1 MASCASVP
9 PPTAQIAVSKAAV
22 AHASNAATT
31 EFAPVELQSAKDKLA
46 RAEQAMAK
54 EDYALARQIAEEA
67 QADARLAE
75 AKSETAQAQ
84 KAAQDSQDA
93 SRVLREDAKVVDSLA
108 YVAKQKIALAHET
121 AERKNA
127 ELTVSKAT
135 AERNRLLLQ
144 ARTSEADHANHQA
157 AIAQDN
163 AQQMAAELDV
173 ANAVTQQQQRSLDAK
188 TAEAN
193 QARQQTAD
201 AQARAAQDQASLAAM
216 QARLNELNAKQ
227 TARGMVITLGDVLFD
242 TNQAN
247 LKSGGTRNVQ
257 KLAEFLKQYP
267 RRKVL
272 IEGFTDSIGSNSA
285 NQVLSEQR
293 ASAVSMAL
301 VDLSVGR
308 DRVNTKG
315 YGEAY
320 AVASNDNAAGR
331 QLNRRVE
338 IVLSDENGTIAPR

>member
-1 MASCASVP
+1 MKKSIFSLTLVSL
-9 PPTAQIAVSKAAV
+9 AVLAGCSTMPQSTTLD
-22 AHASNAATT
+22 HARTDYSNAQANQQVVTL
-31 EFAPVELQSAKDKLA
+31 APLQLKDAGEALD
-46 RAEQAMAK
+46 RAN
-54 EDYALARQIAEEA
+54 
-67 QADARLAE
+67 
-75 AKSETAQAQ
+75 
-84 KAAQDSQDA
+84 AAQNS
-93 SRVLREDAKVVDSLA
+93 REDAKVVDSLA

-135 AERNRLLLQ
+135 AERNRVLLQ
-144 ARTSEADHANHQA
+144 ARTNEADHANLQA

-163 AQQMAAELDV
+163 AQHMAAELDV

-188 TAEAN
+188 TAEAD

-267 RRKVL
+267 RHKVL
-272 IEGFTDSIGSNSA
+272 IEGFTDSVGSNSA

-293 ASAVSMAL
+293 ASAVSTAL

-338 IVLSDENGTIAPR
+338 IVLSNENGTIAPR

>member
-1 MASCASVP
+1 MKAKTMKKSIFSLTLVSL
-9 PPTAQIAVSKAAV
+9 AVLAGCSTMPQSTTLD
-22 AHASNAATT
+22 HARTDYSNAQANQQVVTL
-31 EFAPVELQSAKDKLA
+31 APLQLKDAGEALD
-46 RAEQAMAK
+46 RAN
-54 EDYALARQIAEEA
+54 
-67 QADARLAE
+67 
-75 AKSETAQAQ
+75 
-84 KAAQDSQDA
+84 AAQNS
-93 SRVLREDAKVVDSLA
+93 REDAKVVDSLA

-135 AERNRLLLQ
+135 AERNKQLLQ
-144 ARTSEADHANHQA
+144 ARTNEADHANLKA

-163 AQQMAAELDV
+163 AQHMAAELDV
-173 ANAVTQQQQRSLDAK
+173 ANAVTEQQQRSLDAK
-188 TAEAN
+188 TAEAD
-193 QARQQTAD
+193 QARQQTVD

-267 RRKVL
+267 RHKVL
-272 IEGFTDSIGSNSA
+272 IEGFTDSVGSNSA

-293 ASAVSMAL
+293 AGAVSMAL

>member
-1 MASCASVP
+1 MKAKTMKKSIFSLTLVSL
-9 PPTAQIAVSKAAV
+9 AVLAGCSTMPQSTTLD
-22 AHASNAATT
+22 HARTDYSNAQANQQVVTL
-31 EFAPVELQSAKDKLA
+31 APLQLKDAGEALD
-46 RAEQAMAK
+46 RAN
-54 EDYALARQIAEEA
+54 
-67 QADARLAE
+67 
-75 AKSETAQAQ
+75 
-84 KAAQDSQDA
+84 AAQNS
-93 SRVLREDAKVVDSLA
+93 REDAKVVDSLA

-135 AERNRLLLQ
+135 AERNRVLLQ
-144 ARTSEADHANHQA
+144 ARTNEADHANLQA
-157 AIAQDN
+157 AIAQEN
-163 AQQMAAELDV
+163 AQHMAAELDV

-188 TAEAN
+188 TAEAD

-267 RRKVL
+267 RHKVL
-272 IEGFTDSIGSNSA
+272 IEGFTDSVGSNSA

-293 ASAVSMAL
+293 ASAVSTAL

-338 IVLSDENGTIAPR
+338 IVLSNENGTIAPR

>member
-1 MASCASVP
+1 MKAKTMKKSIFSLTLVSMAVLAGCSTMPQS
-9 PPTAQIAVSKAAV
+9 TTLD
-22 AHASNAATT
+22 HARTDYSNAQANQQVVTL
-31 EFAPVELQSAKDKLA
+31 APLQLKDAGEALD
-46 RAEQAMAK
+46 RAN
-54 EDYALARQIAEEA
+54 
-67 QADARLAE
+67 
-75 AKSETAQAQ
+75 
-84 KAAQDSQDA
+84 AAQS
-93 SRVLREDAKVVDSLA
+93 SREDAKVVDSLA

-127 ELTVSKAT
+127 ELAVSNAT
-135 AERNRLLLQ
+135 AERNRVLLQ
-144 ARTSEADHANHQA
+144 ARTSEADQANQQA
-157 AIAQDN
+157 AIAQEDV
-163 AQQMAAELDV
+163 QQLAAELDV
-173 ANAVTQQQQRSLDAK
+173 SNAVTQQQQRSLDAK
-188 TAEAN
+188 TAETN
-193 QARQQTAD
+193 QARQQAAD

-247 LKSGGTRNVQ
+247 LKSGGARNVQ

-267 RRKVL
+267 RHKVL
-272 IEGFTDSIGSNSA
+272 IEGFTDSVGSNSA

-301 VDLSVGR
+301 IDLSVGR
-308 DRVNTKG
+308 DRVNTRG

-338 IVLSDENGTIAPR
+338 IVLSDENGKIAPR